1 MGGGGKQPKEE
12 TIVDTTNVGLLN
24 MSNTGMTYF
33 GVGEVLTV
41 VVLILVLAIIGNYCC
56 KRRKRARRVEL
67 EQSIR
72 NANQEVYRSPPIQ
85 VSAPPPAAQG
95 IAQSF
100 AAPQAGLPM
109 VTFSMPGRREVH
121 YQSEPTMPSYWE
133 SCK

>member
-72 NANQEVYRSPPIQ
+72 NANQEVYRSPPI
-85 VSAPPPAAQG
+85 
-95 IAQSF
+95 
-100 AAPQAGLPM
+100 
-109 VTFSMPGRREVH
+109 
-121 YQSEPTMPSYWE
+121 
-133 SCK
+133 

>member
-1 MGGGGKQPKEE
+1 MGGGGKQPSEE

-41 VVLILVLAIIGNYCC
+41 LVLILVLAIIGKYCC
-56 KRRKRARRVEL
+56 KRRKRARMVEL

-72 NANQEVYRSPPIQ
+72 NANPGVYRSPLQ
-85 VSAPPPAAQG
+85 VSAQPQAGQG
-95 IAQSF
+95 FAQSLPT
-100 AAPQAGLPM
+100 APQAMPM
-109 VTFSMPGRREVH
+109 VTFSQPGNREVH
-121 YQSEPTMPSYWE
+121 YKSEPTMPSYWD